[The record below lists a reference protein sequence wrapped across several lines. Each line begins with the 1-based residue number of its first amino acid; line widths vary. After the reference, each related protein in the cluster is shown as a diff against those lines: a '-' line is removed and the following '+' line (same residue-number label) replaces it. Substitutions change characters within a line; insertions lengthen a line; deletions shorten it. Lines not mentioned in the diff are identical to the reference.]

1 MRSSKPASTS
11 GTNPDMIY
19 DQNMLNPLSQLC
31 NSIESCY
38 VIDPL
43 TGKATS
49 SQPLSQSMASNDS
62 NYLVP
67 PKVKSRKF
75 VLCVTQGCGGRFV
88 CQKLRLYGGLPLKG
102 KNKNFRQQ
110 LSSNLIKKSSFRIF
124 FRNKGD
130 ERSIMKSFPRGTL
143 PAVILHR
150 RYMIDKHMIEPDQSD
165 NYCIEC
171 KILLIGGK
179 EDPRYTLVLFRVGDV
194 AAYVTKN
201 QLNVV
206 LSLLQGSTVI

>member
-1 MRSSKPASTS
+1 
-11 GTNPDMIY
+11 
-19 DQNMLNPLSQLC
+19 MLNPLSRSC

-62 NYLVP
+62 NCLAP
-67 PKVKSRKF
+67 PKVKERKC
-75 VLCVTQGCGGRFV
+75 VLCVTQGCGGQFV
-88 CQKLRLYGGLPLKG
+88 CQKLRLYGGLPLKRL
-102 KNKNFRQQ
+102 NKFVRQQ
-110 LSSNLIKKSSFRIF
+110 LQSNLAKKSSFQSL
-124 FRNKGD
+124 FRNEGD
-130 ERSIMKSFPRGTL
+130 ERSIMNSFPRGTL

-150 RYMIDKHMIEPDQSD
+150 RYMIDKNMIEPDQSD

-171 KILLIGGK
+171 TFLLIGGE
-179 EDPRYTLVLFRVGDV
+179 EDPRYTRVLFRVGDV
-194 AAYVTKN
+194 GAYVTKN

-206 LSLLQGSTVI
+206 LSLLQGTTVI